1 MELGIFMSHFFNAL
15 TLGLLLALIAS
26 GLTIIFGF
34 LNIINFGHGALYMLG
49 AYLGYQIYHVTG
61 SFTLAILLASVI
73 MGIVGLLLQ
82 RYVLIKLSGKSPV
95 YVVLFTFGFAL
106 FIENLTRIIWGP
118 NMISVS
124 PPSMLSGSIT
134 IGYPFPVY
142 RLFLIVFCS
151 IVLLG
156 VYFLLTKT
164 KIGIIVRAGTED
176 EETASVLGVNVKL
189 IGVGV
194 FAAGTA
200 LAALAGVVTGPYLT
214 LEPHMGMA
222 IIIDAFIVL
231 VIGGMT
237 SFAGT
242 IVAGLAIGFL
252 QVFGGIYFS
261 ELTIVFTLTLMIL
274 VIIKNPKGLG
284 ALFNRMT

>member
-1 MELGIFMSHFFNAL
+1 MSHFFNAL

-34 LNIINFGHGALYMLG
+34 LNIINFGHGALYMFG
-49 AYLGYQIYHVTG
+49 AYIGYQIYQITD
-61 SFTLAILLASVI
+61 SFWLAILFAPII
-73 MGIVGLLLQ
+73 MGAVGLLLQ
-82 RYVLIKLSGKSPV
+82 RYILEKLSDKSPV
-95 YVVLFTFGFAL
+95 YVILFTFGMAL
-106 FIENLTRIIWGP
+106 FIENLTRMIWGV

-124 PPSMLSGSIT
+124 PPPLLAGSVT

-142 RLFLIVFCS
+142 RLFIIVFS
-151 IVLLG
+151 AIVLLG

-164 KIGIIVRAGTED
+164 RIGIIVRAGTED
-176 EETASVLGVNVKL
+176 QEMASVLGANVKL

-200 LAALAGVVTGPYLT
+200 LAALAGVVTGPYLS
-214 LEPHMGMA
+214 LDPHMGMA

-242 IVAGLAIGFL
+242 ILAGLAIGFL

-261 ELTIVFTLTLMIL
+261 ELTIVFTLILMIL
-274 VIIKNPKGLG
+274 VIVKNPKGLG
-284 ALFNRMT
+284 ALFDRT